1 MGGVMALSTRLSLPR
16 SSSSRRGSNV
26 AGRKHA
32 KGRRISY
39 SPSFHNFRLR
49 EKKMFGF
56 LVGKEEE
63 TRRDGEGVMGHYGEA
78 LLHSARFPEH
88 PRVVDERVE
97 RSNVAGRRNARRF
110 DGFRIRLRRP
120 RRRRRS
126 VRDVSSKTR

>member
-1 MGGVMALSTRLSLPR
+1 MFGGEKKKKRDEMERVI
-16 SSSSRRGSNV
+16 
-26 AGRKHA
+26 
-32 KGRRISY
+32 KGR
-39 SPSFHNFRLR
+39 
-49 EKKMFGF
+49 
-56 LVGKEEE
+56 
-63 TRRDGEGVMGHYGEA
+63 YGET